1 MPAVLR
7 PLLALAAAVIALAAP
22 ATAVATTTVSVDD
35 CGPATPAP
43 DCTTLVLEGDGADSW
58 PEIWPQEFNGPPTLV
73 EVTNFVFD
81 NAIEPK
87 AGSGCVKDTAGSRVY
102 VRCPELTTD
111 VDQRRVR
118 AVLGGGADNF
128 MTFVPHGGGIRIDG
142 GPGIDSLDAYAGS
155 TPATVTY
162 PAELIGGADA
172 DSLSGDEGADSLD
185 GGADGDTLSGRGG
198 SDSLAGGSEGDTL
211 SGGDGV
217 DSLKG
222 GAGDDGLAGG
232 DGVDDLDGDEGADG
246 LAGGAGD
253 DSLDGGAGN
262 DSFES
267 GAGAAAGRD
276 VIAGGTGVDSVT
288 YQTESYALTAITLDD
303 VANDGNANPGSGA
316 SIEQDNVRSDVENVT
331 TANGGARTSVVG
343 TDARNEL
350 TALGDRNTIAG
361 GGGHDLIVATC
372 YPNCI
377 DGGDTVDGGAGND
390 DIRTGD
396 GADVISGGPG
406 EDEIYADNCSSFTC
420 SEPDRIDVVDGA
432 RDDVYCGGGGDVV
445 RADPV
450 DQLLMCDH
458 VTIVGAVPEQPGGP
472 APATATPPA
481 AVGRPAP
488 PPAPAVQTAR
498 RCRVPKLRGASLPTA
513 RKRLKRA
520 GCRLGKVRRPRGAA
534 RRLVVK
540 RQSRRAGRSVPLSTK
555 VNVTLRVR

>member
-7 PLLALAAAVIALAAP
+7 PLLALAAATVALAAP
-22 ATAVATTTVSVDD
+22 AGADATTTVSVED
-35 CGPATPAP
+35 CGPATAGP
-43 DCTTLVLEGDGADSW
+43 DCTTLVLEGDGADSYA
-58 PEIWPQEFNGPPTLV
+58 EIWPQEFNGSPTLV
-73 EVTNFVFD
+73 EVTNYFFD
-81 NAIEPK
+81 NAIEPES
-87 AGSGCVKDTAGSRVY
+87 GSGCVKDTAGSRVY

-111 VDQRRVR
+111 VAQRRVR
-118 AVLGGGADNF
+118 AELGGGADNF
-128 MTFVPHGGGIRIDG
+128 MTFVPHGGIRIDG
-142 GPGIDSLDAYAGS
+142 GAGMDSLDAYAGG

-162 PAELIGGADA
+162 PAELRGGPDA
-172 DSLSGDEGADSLD
+172 DQLSGDEGADSLD
-185 GGADGDTLSGRGG
+185 GGPGRDTLSGRGG
-198 SDSLAGGSEGDTL
+198 IDALVGGGEGDTL
-211 SGGDGV
+211 DGGEGG

-222 GAGDDGLAGG
+222 GAGDDGLEGGAGG
-232 DGVDDLDGDEGADG
+232 DDLDGEDGADR

-288 YQTESYALTAITLDD
+288 YQAESYALTAVTLDD
-303 VANDGNANPGSGA
+303 AANDGDANPGSGA

-350 TALGDRNTIAG
+350 TGLGDRNTISG
-361 GGGHDLIVATC
+361 GGGGDLIVATC

-390 DIRTGD
+390 EIRTGD
-396 GADVISGGPG
+396 GADVITGGPG
-406 EDEIYADNCSSFTC
+406 EDAIYADNCSSFTC

-445 RADPV
+445 RADPI
-450 DQLLMCDH
+450 DRLLLCDH
-458 VTIVGAVPEQPGGP
+458 VTIVGGAPVQSGDA
-472 APATATPPA
+472 APAGGTAPA
-481 AVGRPAP
+481 AVTQAAP
-488 PPAPAVQTAR
+488 SPPAVQVAR
-498 RCRVPKLRGASLPTA
+498 RCRVPRLRGASLPTA

-520 GCRLGKVRRPRGAA
+520 GCRLGRVRRPRGAA

-540 RQSRRAGRSVPLSTK
+540 RQSRRAGRSVPRSTK